1 MVKSFIP
8 SASRTSL
15 LLGLFVALAGPGWGQ
30 APAGPLPPK
39 PGAQPQTAPPPK
51 AKNEIRVRVNEVT
64 APVTVRDRKGELVL
78 DLGKGDFH
86 VFDNGVEQTID
97 HFDLGGDPLA
107 IALVTETSSRIEA
120 LMPAIRSTGI
130 VFSQTVMAQ
139 TGEAAVISYNDS
151 IDVLQPFTTDHDLV
165 EKAIHRLQ
173 IGTSGSRLYDALS
186 RGVELLERQPTNR
199 RRVIVTLG
207 EAIDTGSEE
216 KLGAVLRE
224 AQLANVSIYT
234 IGLSTTAAELRGKPR
249 QYSPPQIGPPGTY
262 PVPTPPGTAPTPS
275 VEQEVQ
281 GGNVDLLALALW
293 VVERAANE
301 VHNHPLE
308 VAATATGG
316 LYVRTFRDR
325 SIESAMDEIG
335 GELHAQ
341 YTLGYRPPG
350 EEPSGFHEIKVK
362 VSRPGVKVRTRP
374 GYYLAPPTEAANAPR
389 N

>member
-1 MVKSFIP
+1 MKRFFQT
-8 SASRTSL
+8 ALRTSL
-15 LLGLFVALAGPGWGQ
+15 ILGLFATLASQGWGQ
-30 APAGPLPPK
+30 APAGPLPPR

-51 AKNEIRVRVNEVT
+51 AKNTIRVRVNEVT

-107 IALVTETSSRIEA
+107 IALVVETSSHIEA
-120 LMPAIRSTGI
+120 LMPALHSTGI
-130 VFSQTVMAQ
+130 IFSQTVMAQ
-139 TGEAAVISYNDS
+139 MGEATVIGYNDS
-151 IDVLQPFTTDHDLV
+151 IDVLQPFTADHDLV
-165 EKAIHRLQ
+165 EKAIKKLQ
-173 IGTSGSRLYDALS
+173 IGTSGARLYDALS
-186 RGVELLERQPTNR
+186 RAVELLQQQPPNR
-199 RRVIVTLG
+199 RRVIVAMG

-216 KLGAVLRE
+216 KLGAVLRQ

-234 IGLSTTAAELRGKPR
+234 IGLSTTAAELRAKPR
-249 QYSPPQIGPPGTY
+249 QYAPPQIGPPGTY

-275 VEQEVQ
+275 AEQEVQ
-281 GGNVDLLALALW
+281 GGNIDLLALALW
-293 VVERAANE
+293 VVQRATNE

-325 SIESAMDEIG
+325 SIENAMDEIG

-374 GYYLAPPTEAANAPR
+374 GYYLAPFTEATNARR